1 VNDRIIETER
11 LVLRRWR
18 DGDAAA
24 AAPIYAKREVM
35 RYIPGGVWDLART
48 TAIVERLR
56 ARERENGY
64 GIYPVV
70 LKASGVTIGHAGLGP
85 LEDTGEVEVAY
96 VLDAPYWR
104 KGLATEAA
112 RAIIAYGF
120 AAAGL
125 ERIVA
130 VAFPENQG
138 SVGVMKRCG
147 MTLVGPAHHFGYDLI
162 KYEIVRPG

>member
-1 VNDRIIETER
+1 M
-11 LVLRRWR
+11 RRWH

-24 AAPIYAKREVM
+24 SAPIYAKPEVM
-35 RYIPGGVWDLART
+35 RYIPGGAWDLART

-70 LKASGVTIGHAGLGP
+70 LKASGAMIGHAGLGP

-96 VLDAPYWR
+96 VLDSPYWR

-112 RAIIAYGF
+112 LAIIAHGF
-120 AAAGL
+120 ASAGL
-125 ERIVA
+125 KRIVA
-130 VAFPENQG
+130 VAFPENEG
-138 SVGVMKRCG
+138 SIGVMKRCG
-147 MTLVGPAHHFGYDLI
+147 MTRVGVARHFGHDLI
-162 KYEIVRPG
+162 KYEIERPAGFAEL

>member
-1 VNDRIIETER
+1 MSDRVIETER

-24 AAPIYAKREVM
+24 SAPIYAKHEVM
-35 RYIPGGVWDLART
+35 RYIPGGAWDLART
-48 TAIVERLR
+48 AAIVERLR

-70 LKASGVTIGHAGLGP
+70 LKSSGTIIGHAGLGP
-85 LEDTGEVEVAY
+85 LEDTGEIEVAY
-96 VLDAPYWR
+96 VFDTPHWR

-120 AAAGL
+120 AARGL
-125 ERIVA
+125 KRIVA
-130 VAFPENQG
+130 VAFPENEG
-138 SVGVMKRCG
+138 SVGVMKRCD
-147 MTLVGPAHHFGYDLI
+147 MTLVGPARHFGCDLI
-162 KYEIVRPG
+162 KYEIESP